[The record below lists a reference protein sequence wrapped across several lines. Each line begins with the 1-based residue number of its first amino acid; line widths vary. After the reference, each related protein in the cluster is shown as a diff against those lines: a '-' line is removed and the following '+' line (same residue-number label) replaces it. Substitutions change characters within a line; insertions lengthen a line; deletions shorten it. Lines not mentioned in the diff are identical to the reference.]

1 MIRCAPRGGAE
12 RIAPEEEARRG
23 AGRRARSAYG
33 PAEDGQSGP
42 GGPGGGIGALC
53 TAWTDTIS
61 TGTQRWK
68 CRGFVGINH
77 RAEGIDA
84 AGPRSRQISLCGFG
98 EGVEMCLISTQDM
111 YGGIDAAGPRSRG
124 NARIERSTDLI
135 TLESE
140 SARSHGSVV
149 GGSCR
154 RRDRRREAAGF

>member
-1 MIRCAPRGGAE
+1 MDRYHKYRNAALEMPRF
-12 RIAPEEEARRG
+12 RRN
-23 AGRRARSAYG
+23 
-33 PAEDGQSGP
+33 QSP
-42 GGPGGGIGALC
+42 GG
-53 TAWTDTIS
+53 
-61 TGTQRWK
+61 
-68 CRGFVGINH
+68 
-77 RAEGIDA
+77 GIDA

-154 RRDRRREAAGF
+154 RRDRRREAARF